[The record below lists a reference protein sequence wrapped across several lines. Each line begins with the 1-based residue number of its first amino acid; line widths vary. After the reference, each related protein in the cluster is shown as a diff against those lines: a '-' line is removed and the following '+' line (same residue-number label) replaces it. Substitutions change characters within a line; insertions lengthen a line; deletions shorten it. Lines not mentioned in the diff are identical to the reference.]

1 MSRGWTW
8 IDEDAEHS
16 EEEHDRLTPIL
27 NELAA
32 SWSSLHSQIEQ
43 EGWARQAAYEEGDSG
58 PYFDSDEEM
67 QEYQD
72 SQRKRSELR
81 GLRLEV
87 IEVQL
92 AHFGARMMRPYEH
105 WIEDEQYMA
114 HMERED

>member
-1 MSRGWTW
+1 
-8 IDEDAEHS
+8 
-16 EEEHDRLTPIL
+16 
-27 NELAA
+27 
-32 SWSSLHSQIEQ
+32 
-43 EGWARQAAYEEGDSG
+43 
-58 PYFDSDEEM
+58 M

-105 WIEDEQYMA
+105 WNEDEQYMA